1 MAGEGDL
8 KLLGLLVSPFVLRVR
23 MALHMKGASYEYIE
37 QDVLDKG
44 ELLLK
49 YNPIH
54 KKVPVLI
61 HNGVP
66 LCESQI
72 IVQYIDEV
80 WAGADGSSTTILP
93 ADPYDRATA
102 RFWAAYVDDKV
113 PVHFLTHLSS
123 APGIQFVD
131 RSEFMVSLLALQLFP
146 AWLGILKATTEEG
159 RAEKVKETVAVVEQ
173 LEVAL
178 AQCSNGKPF
187 FAGDSVGFLDLVV
200 GCNLIWFEALRR
212 LFGVTFVVAGK
223 TPLLAAWAERFGETE
238 PAREVVPDA
247 DGAVEFA
254 KKLMARLG
262 AAPAVN

>member
-1 MAGEGDL
+1 MAGEGDV

-23 MALHMKGASYEYIE
+23 MALQMKGVSYEYIE
-37 QDVLDKG
+37 EDILDKG
-44 ELLLK
+44 ELLLR
-49 YNPIH
+49 YNPVH

-72 IVQYIDEV
+72 IIQYIDEV
-80 WAGADGSSTTILP
+80 WAAEPSILP
-93 ADPYDRATA
+93 ADPYERATA
-102 RFWAAYVDDKV
+102 RFWAAYVDDK
-113 PVHFLTHLSS
+113 
-123 APGIQFVD
+123 
-131 RSEFMVSLLALQLFP
+131 LFP

-159 RAEKVKETVAVVEQ
+159 RAEKVQETLAVVEQ

-200 GCNLIWFEALRR
+200 GCNLLWFEALRR
-212 LFGVTFVVAGK
+212 MFGVTFVVAGK
-223 TPLLAAWAERFGETE
+223 TPLLASWAERFRGTE
-238 PAREVVPDA
+238 AAREVMPDA
-247 DGAVEFA
+247 DQAVEFA

-262 AAPAVN
+262 SAPVPN

>member
-1 MAGEGDL
+1 MAGGGDL

-23 MALHMKGASYEYIE
+23 MALHMKGVSYEYIE

-49 YNPIH
+49 YNPVH

-80 WAGADGSSTTILP
+80 WPGTQGSSILP
-93 ADPYDRATA
+93 ADPYEPATA
-102 RFWAAYVDDKV
+102 RFWAAYVDDK
-113 PVHFLTHLSS
+113 
-123 APGIQFVD
+123 
-131 RSEFMVSLLALQLFP
+131 LFP
-146 AWLGILKATTEEG
+146 AWLGILKATTGEG
-159 RAEKVKETVAVVEQ
+159 RAEKVNETLAVVEQ

-178 AQCSNGKPF
+178 AECSNGKPF
-187 FAGDSVGFLDLVV
+187 FAGDSIGFFDLVV
-200 GCNLIWFEALRR
+200 GCNLLWFEALRR
-212 LFGVTFVVAGK
+212 MFGVTFIVSGK
-223 TPLLAAWAERFGETE
+223 TPLLATWAERFGETKAASE
-238 PAREVVPDA
+238 DVPDA
-247 DGAVEFA
+247 DKAVEFA

-262 AAPAVN
+262 SAPVAN

>member
-1 MAGEGDL
+1 MAGEGDV

-23 MALHMKGASYEYIE
+23 MALQMKGVSYEYIE
-37 QDVLDKG
+37 EDILDKG
-44 ELLLK
+44 ELLLR
-49 YNPIH
+49 YNPVH

-72 IVQYIDEV
+72 IIQYIDEV
-80 WAGADGSSTTILP
+80 WAAEPSILP

-102 RFWAAYVDDKV
+102 RFWAAYVDDK
-113 PVHFLTHLSS
+113 
-123 APGIQFVD
+123 
-131 RSEFMVSLLALQLFP
+131 LFP

-159 RAEKVKETVAVVEQ
+159 RAEKVQETLAVVEQ

-200 GCNLIWFEALRR
+200 GCNLLWFEALRR
-212 LFGVTFVVAGK
+212 MFGVTFVVAGK
-223 TPLLAAWAERFGETE
+223 TPLFASWAERFGGTE
-238 PAREVVPDA
+238 AAREVMPDA
-247 DGAVEFA
+247 DQAVEFA

-262 AAPAVN
+262 SAPVAN